1 LTLTGVLAALG
12 LMLSVTR
19 EATPHLVLAT
29 PAPRSSVDSSPPVV
43 LGGATRGDPAV
54 TAARKV
60 GERFLRTYAA
70 FLYGHT
76 SAAGLEGATADVRQA
91 LRHSRLRVPPAR
103 RERTP
108 AIVGVQAV
116 HQAASVVQ
124 VTATVDDGDIS
135 RYVVTAIVELHRG
148 RWRVTQLAD
157 D

>member
-1 LTLTGVLAALG
+1 LTLTGVLTALV
-12 LMLSVTR
+12 LMLFVSR
-19 EATPHLVLAT
+19 EATPHRVLAA
-29 PAPRSSVDSSPPVV
+29 PARRSSVDSPPVV
-43 LGGATRGDPAV
+43 LGGATRRD
-54 TAARKV
+54 AALTDARNV

-76 SAAGLEGATADVRQA
+76 SAAALEGASADVRRA

-116 HQAASVVQ
+116 RQAASVVQ

-135 RYVVTAIVELHRG
+135 RYLVTAFVELHRG